1 MPGGMPLVHSLV
13 LSEFELLVA
22 KDVVETASRRGEAIG
37 GLSLDD
43 RVAGLMSGDWI
54 GGEGLEERALP
65 FPLLADGQL
74 ETLPERARS
83 DPRELGSMLRYR
95 RDNSTAFFAIL
106 LVLLRDY
113 QRRRHQ
119 FCSRAQRGSQKDMP
133 PPNRRPKSGNIDGA
147 GIHTSSGGRAG
158 RTYLALNG
166 NQGDGKSSSLLT
178 RRLS

>member
-43 RVAGLMSGDWI
+43 GIAGLMSGDWVG

-65 FPLLADGQL
+65 FPLLADGQP
-74 ETLPERARS
+74 ETLPERVRS

-95 RDNSTAFFAIL
+95 RDHSTAFFAIL
-106 LVLLRDY
+106 LVLLRDW
-113 QRRRHQ
+113 H
-119 FCSRAQRGSQKDMP
+119 
-133 PPNRRPKSGNIDGA
+133 
-147 GIHTSSGGRAG
+147 
-158 RTYLALNG
+158 
-166 NQGDGKSSSLLT
+166 
-178 RRLS
+178 